1 MSNVKRRNSLRREQ
15 RERENCSIVRI
26 KRSSRRN
33 WTTRSRTSLSLS
45 LSDVHRHI
53 VRYEAQLTRHGV
65 LSCPVKSLLE
75 HNFGVHTKTTV
86 IGGRRRY
93 ARSRLSTEDTKDLRD
108 PAPSFRRVLLPGKH
122 RRSSPRR

>member
-1 MSNVKRRNSLRREQ
+1 MSRDGILYDENRESEKIARSFELSDRVDEIGRQ
-15 RERENCSIVRI
+15 DQER
-26 KRSSRRN
+26 
-33 WTTRSRTSLSLS
+33 LSLS

>member
-1 MSNVKRRNSLRREQ
+1 MLREFSITR
-15 RERENCSIVRI
+15 RERESERI
-26 KRSSRRN
+26 ARSFELSDRADEIGRQE
-33 WTTRSRTSLSLS
+33 RLSLS
-45 LSDVHRHI
+45 LSDVHRHV

-65 LSCPVKSLLE
+65 LSSPVKPLLE

-93 ARSRLSTEDTKDLRD
+93 ARALGFRQRIRRIFVIPS